1 MSLTSSQGTSLVW
14 TKTTG
19 GVTALGRLLDVDMT
33 FNSPLREIK
42 PLSSSALDESG
53 RYLSIYEQTTCD
65 QTINVTALLTSFY
78 VSSVGSKGSLSATG
92 NGWSISFPVSIMENM
107 KVTAKVGDYLRVS
120 YTFRR
125 SFS

>member
-1 MSLTSSQGTSLVW
+1 MALTSSQGTTLTW
-14 TKTTG
+14 TKTVG
-19 GVTALGRLLDVDMT
+19 GVVALGRLLDVDMT

-78 VSSVGSKGSLSATG
+78 VSNVGSKGSLSATG